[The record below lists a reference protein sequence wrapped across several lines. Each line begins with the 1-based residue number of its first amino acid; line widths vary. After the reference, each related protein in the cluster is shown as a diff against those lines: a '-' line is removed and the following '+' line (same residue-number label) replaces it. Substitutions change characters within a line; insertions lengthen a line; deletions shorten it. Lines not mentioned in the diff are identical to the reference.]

1 MPGSRSRWSLDA
13 GVEVKM
19 ESGTYACGFCS
30 ESVRGTAGPKC
41 SQCSAHPVHWACVA
55 GTKYAGQCATCDGET
70 MEAWNDTS
78 AGTAAPSDIIDLT
91 DQETEGVGLTE
102 VAALTEKRAREDAAP
117 ALAQARRLMAAVRRR
132 VRVVMLLAAAPR
144 ARSAQTLAR
153 EGLVG
158 SSAAGWAADQEAGKA
173 DQGAQVAQAAGGL
186 RRVREERAV
195 VSGQRQTETR
205 GGEAGE
211 GSEHEGQI
219 RGDVSTIEEGASARS
234 AEGGA
239 SASTTE

>member
-1 MPGSRSRWSLDA
+1 M
-13 GVEVKM
+13 
-19 ESGTYACGFCS
+19 
-30 ESVRGTAGPKC
+30 
-41 SQCSAHPVHWACVA
+41 Q
-55 GTKYAGQCATCDGET
+55 
-70 MEAWNDTS
+70 AWNGAS